1 MRTRSAAEIARD
13 TRWKV
18 PSMQTLGYYEMWS
31 ELQKMRETLD
41 DIHWFAEQGDE
52 TFLNAMEGDDDE
64 ENAFRIAFS
73 ELESHA
79 EFVNEMFGKYESK
92 ARFIHLMRQKEA
104 DDFDDADTAQYTTCR
119 KFDDCTVALLGERY
133 NYGMMGYDAFQE
145 DFYALDENDKKYA
158 TDAAKKRLMRLGKKD
173 MLDLMG
179 QSLSIVLAFNDFRVS
194 YTLLVHTF
202 EQIRGENLETLNAM
216 REINRIYDEVDKA
229 IRYKRE
235 HDFYEQGD
243 KLLIAR
249 FDGLLENLPDRFWVE

>member
-1 MRTRSAAEIARD
+1 MDTATKAQIARD

-18 PSMQTLGYYEMWS
+18 PSMQILGYYEMWS
-31 ELQKMRETLD
+31 ELQKMREALD
-41 DIHWFAEQGDE
+41 DIHWFVEQGDE
-52 TFLNAMEGDDDE
+52 TFLNAVEYDDEE
-64 ENAFRIAFS
+64 ENAFRVAFS

-79 EFVNEMFGKYESK
+79 ESVNEMFEKYERN
-92 ARFIHLMRQKEA
+92 ARFIHLMTQKEA

-145 DFYALDENDKKYA
+145 DFYVLDENDEANA
-158 TDAAKKRLMRLGKKD
+158 TDAAKKRLMRLGKRD

-194 YTLLVHTF
+194 YTLMVQTF
-202 EQIRGENLETLNAM
+202 QLIRGENLETLNAM
-216 REINRIYDEVDKA
+216 REINRMYDEVDKA
-229 IRYKRE
+229 IRYKKERN
-235 HDFYEQGD
+235 FYEQGD

-249 FDGLLENLPDRFWVE
+249 FDGLLESLPERMWVE

>member
-1 MRTRSAAEIARD
+1 METATYAQIARD
-13 TRWKV
+13 TRYKV

-31 ELQKMRETLD
+31 ELQKMREALD
-41 DIHWFAEQGDE
+41 DIHWFVEQGDE
-52 TFLNAMEGDDDE
+52 TFLNAVEYDDEE

-79 EFVNEMFGKYESK
+79 ESVNEMFEKYERN
-92 ARFIHLMRQKEA
+92 ARFIHLMAQKEA

-145 DFYALDENDKKYA
+145 DFYALDENDEVNA
-158 TDAAKKRLMRLGKKD
+158 TDAAKKRLMRLGKRD

-194 YTLLVHTF
+194 YTLMVQTF
-202 EQIRGENLETLNAM
+202 QLIRGENLETLNAI
-216 REINRIYDEVDKA
+216 REINHMYDEVDKA
-229 IRYKRE
+229 IRYERE

-249 FDGLLENLPDRFWVE
+249 FDGLLESLPERMWVE

>member
-1 MRTRSAAEIARD
+1 MDTSTKADIARD

-18 PSMQTLGYYEMWS
+18 PSMQILGYYEMWS
-31 ELQKMRETLD
+31 ELQKMREALD
-41 DIHWFAEQGDE
+41 DIHWFVEQGDE
-52 TFLNAMEGDDDE
+52 TFLNAVEYDDEE

-79 EFVNEMFGKYESK
+79 ESVNEMFNKYERN
-92 ARFIHLMRQKEA
+92 ARFICLMTQKEA

-145 DFYALDENDKKYA
+145 DFYALDENDEVNA
-158 TDAAKKRLMRLGKKD
+158 TDAAKKRLMRLGKRD

-194 YTLLVHTF
+194 YTLMVQTF
-202 EQIRGENLETLNAM
+202 QLIRGENLETLNAM
-216 REINRIYDEVDKA
+216 REINRMYDEVDKA
-229 IRYKRE
+229 IRYQKER
-235 HDFYEQGD
+235 DFYEQGD

-249 FDGLLENLPDRFWVE
+249 FDGLLESLPERMWVE